1 MILAYDS
8 DEAGQKATRRAAAL
22 FDEIGVKVRVLKIEG
37 AKDPDEFIKAY
48 GRDAFARL
56 LDKSENQVD
65 YRLAQLQ
72 SKFDLADDAQK
83 VAFLQEA
90 AQLIA
95 ARPSAVEREIYG
107 GHAAQM
113 AGVTPEAMAQ
123 EVSRA
128 LRNRLRKEKKQ
139 QERRD
144 LAPAAQL
151 QPKARS
157 LRYDNIRSARAEE
170 GVLRLLLL
178 DPALLSKMAGL
189 EGQEF
194 SSPLLGRA
202 FDALRGQVQQ
212 GLSPNLAPLAQIFTG
227 EEMDHLAQVASQ
239 TMAALACTDAAQ
251 DLPVLRPC
259 IGMDKIEII
268 NISRKIGT
276 FETSIE
282 PYEDCCTIFTPPH
295 PKTNPTLDEI
305 LAAEAAMP
313 GLAALEAEAAEN
325 VEKIYIRMGD
335 DELL

>member
-1 MILAYDS
+1 ML
-8 DEAGQKATRRAAAL
+8 
-22 FDEIGVKVRVLKIEG
+22 RVTG

-139 QERRD
+139 RSAGTWLPPPSFSPR
-144 LAPAAQL
+144 PAAC
-151 QPKARS
+151 AMT
-157 LRYDNIRSARAEE
+157 ISAPPGR
-170 GVLRLLLL
+170 R
-178 DPALLSKMAGL
+178 
-189 EGQEF
+189 
-194 SSPLLGRA
+194 RA
-202 FDALRGQVQQ
+202 F
-212 GLSPNLAPLAQIFTG
+212 
-227 EEMDHLAQVASQ
+227 
-239 TMAALACTDAAQ
+239 
-251 DLPVLRPC
+251 
-259 IGMDKIEII
+259 
-268 NISRKIGT
+268 
-276 FETSIE
+276 
-282 PYEDCCTIFTPPH
+282 
-295 PKTNPTLDEI
+295 
-305 LAAEAAMP
+305 
-313 GLAALEAEAAEN
+313 
-325 VEKIYIRMGD
+325 
-335 DELL
+335 

>member
-1 MILAYDS
+1 MVNLKINNIPVSVEEGTTILN
-8 DEAGQKATRRAAAL
+8 AAA
-22 FDEIGVKVRVLKIEG
+22 
-37 AKDPDEFIKAY
+37 A
-48 GRDAFARL
+48 
-56 LDKSENQVD
+56 
-65 YRLAQLQ
+65 
-72 SKFDLADDAQK
+72 
-83 VAFLQEA
+83 
-90 AQLIA
+90 
-95 ARPSAVEREIYG
+95 
-107 GHAAQM
+107 
-113 AGVTPEAMAQ
+113 AGVSAEAMAQ

-239 TMAALACTDAAQ
+239 PESAANGPRALADYISIIRGEG
-251 DLPVLRPC
+251 LRRSQ
-259 IGMDKIEII
+259 GQ
-268 NISRKIGT
+268 
-276 FETSIE
+276 
-282 PYEDCCTIFTPPH
+282 
-295 PKTNPTLDEI
+295 
-305 LAAEAAMP
+305 
-313 GLAALEAEAAEN
+313 
-325 VEKIYIRMGD
+325 GD
-335 DELL
+335 DLLLAMQKKYQKSKAYMEEKP